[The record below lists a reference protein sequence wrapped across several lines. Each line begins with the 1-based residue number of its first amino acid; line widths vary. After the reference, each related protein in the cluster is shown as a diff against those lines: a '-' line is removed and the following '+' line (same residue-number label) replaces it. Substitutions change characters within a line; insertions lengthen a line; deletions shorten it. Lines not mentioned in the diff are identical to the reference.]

1 MEDDKFHKGNQLN
14 NNYNV
19 ESMRVNGND
28 DGNQPK
34 CGTMGGGVELTGTH
48 NASGD
53 QSKYGTVGRDGG
65 LTWAHNVRGDEV
77 RGDQSK
83 DDLNDIQGGWDDRHG
98 LNSTGGSSWFGT
110 QEDKDDFVTLSDEFL
125 RNSGAMEDDMR
136 DKMEDDFEKFE
147 AGGTIGDLNV
157 KDDDEKV
164 TSLAEKLIDPGDQL
178 HTNTN

>member
-34 CGTMGGGVELTGTH
+34 CGTMGGDVELTGTH

-110 QEDKDDFVTLSDEFL
+110 QEDKDDFVTLSEEFL